1 MQLVSLFY
9 HFCSLGRGGVSHGY
23 DPKLPPWKGG
33 GDGSSQREG
42 EPLFVAVLWR
52 GANKPKYARNE
63 GDLGGTFLEGG
74 CSVTDWSERKLS
86 PTFSSSFAA
95 AD

>member
-1 MQLVSLFY
+1 MQLISLFLP
-9 HFCSLGRGGVSHGY
+9 FLFLRSRRRFPRLR
-23 DPKLPPWKGG
+23 PKITTLERWRRWQQSKGG
-33 GDGSSQREG
+33 RTTFRGS
-42 EPLFVAVLWR
+42 FVE

-63 GDLGGTFLEGG
+63 GDSGGTFLEGG